1 MYNFLKEQANY
12 LGRNAA
18 EFTSELVRTP
28 SPSLCEK
35 NIAKI
40 IERKMNELGYDKVV
54 MDDFGNVFGIIYG
67 IDSKPTVLLNSHMDT
82 IMADESPEWQV
93 SPYSGKIRDGRIYG
107 LGTTDCKGGLAV
119 QMYVGHLLKRAL
131 LPMRGNLIVAA
142 TVLEENGLSLG
153 LQHLISKTLTD
164 MKIKIDYA
172 ILGEPTGLGLYYGHD
187 GWVEFEIGISA
198 AASGFLRGD
207 SADANFLQ
215 DTANV
220 VLHDLVNVSQENEF
234 PGQPEMMSIKQP
246 EFDHENGNAF
256 ILFNR
261 RLLANEN
268 ADGLAKEFKESLS
281 KISSRS
287 LERNKKDLNFDVR
300 IHEEARRLDNG
311 ETVQVRYLRSAWE
324 TDPFSP
330 LMDRARQALSSA
342 GCKLQ
347 PGKWQ
352 LPRLGMGT
360 AGSILTKKFKIP
372 TIGYGPGTEEA
383 AHSPNE
389 NVEISNIT
397 EAILGTAAIVHSLAG
412 IPVFGWTAD
421 LEI

>member
-1 MYNFLKEQANY
+1 MYNLLKEHANH
-12 LGRNAA
+12 LGKNAA

-35 NIAKI
+35 NVAKI
-40 IERKMNELGYDKVV
+40 IERKMNELGYDKVI

-67 IDSKPTVLLNSHMDT
+67 LDSKPTVLLNSHMDT
-82 IMADESPEWQV
+82 IMADENPNWES
-93 SPYSGKIRDGRIYG
+93 SPYSGEIKDGKIYG
-107 LGTTDCKGGLAV
+107 LGTADCKGGLAV
-119 QMYVGHLLKRAL
+119 QMYAGHLLKRAL

-153 LQHLISKTLTD
+153 LQHLISKTLAE

-187 GWVEFEIGISA
+187 GWAEFKIGMDSPNPN
-198 AASGFLRGD
+198 FLR
-207 SADANFLQ
+207 

-220 VLHDLVNVSQENEF
+220 VFQNLINVSREKEF
-234 PGQPEMMSIKQP
+234 PDQIEMMNIKQP
-246 EFDHENGNAF
+246 EFNYENGDAF
-256 ILFNR
+256 IMFNR

-268 ADGLAKEFKESLS
+268 AETLAKDFKDSLS
-281 KISSRS
+281 KISRCSSGR
-287 LERNKKDLNFDVR
+287 ETKDLSFDVKIR
-300 IHEEARRLDNG
+300 EEARKLNNG

-330 LMDRARQALSSA
+330 LMDRARQALASA
-342 GCKLQ
+342 GCKSQ

-360 AGSILTKKFKIP
+360 AGSILTKKFNIP

-383 AHSPNE
+383 AHSSNE
-389 NVEISNIT
+389 YVDLSKIT
-397 EAILGTAAIVHSLAG
+397 KGILGTASIVHSLAG
-412 IPVFGWTAD
+412 VPVFGWTTD